1 MKVFFLGGSFDPPH
15 KGHKFIA
22 ENCIKNN
29 LCDKFLFI
37 PSKKNPF
44 KPNPFFSAES
54 RLAMLK
60 EIASSINKNYY
71 KKVEVDSFE
80 IHSNQESSFTIN
92 TVNHLVAKYPR
103 DEIFM
108 VFGIDLVKDLDRWKK
123 WEEIK
128 NLVKLV
134 CINRPSYE
142 FNSSIRLDIMIE
154 NNNYNIDSTSIRK
167 KIAIKNFSNLSDQ
180 VPNEILKYLTN
191 KNSNS

>member
-29 LCDKFLFI
+29 LCDKFLFV

-44 KPNPFFSAES
+44 KPNPFFSVES

-60 EIASSINKNYY
+60 EIAFSINKNYY

-80 IHSNQESSFTIN
+80 IHSNQESSFTID

-103 DEIFM
+103 DEIYM
-108 VFGIDLVKDLDRWKK
+108 VFGIDLVEDLERWKK

-180 VPNEILKYLTN
+180 VPKEILKYLTN
-191 KNSNS
+191 KKSNS